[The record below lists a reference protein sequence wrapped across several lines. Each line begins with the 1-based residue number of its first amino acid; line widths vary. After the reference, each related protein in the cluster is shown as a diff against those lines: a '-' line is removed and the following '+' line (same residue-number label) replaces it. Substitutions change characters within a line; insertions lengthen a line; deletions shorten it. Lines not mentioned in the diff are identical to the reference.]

1 MKELNEVVSAH
12 LNQMCTDGTLEKMIQ
27 EQTDVLVKN
36 LVSRS
41 METYG
46 ALGKAIQA
54 KIDESLQGALNG
66 VTLPE
71 CNRFIAE
78 TLINAYEN
86 AINEQSA
93 KKIKE
98 LLDVTFKP
106 IDAVITADD
115 FFEGIKEAAKGW
127 GDIEDQD
134 EIELQWESDNDYSRI
149 EIIIADK
156 TRVTL
161 YDHCSKGKHCIGYL
175 SNNKYVFSGPIFN
188 STHCFGIDAYLYK
201 LYCARTSIT
210 GLGGVHGDNIQLQE
224 W

>member
-12 LNQMCTDGTLEKMIQ
+12 LNQMCTDGTLENMIQ
-27 EQTDVLVKN
+27 EQSEALVKT

-41 METYG
+41 MESYG
-46 ALGKAIQA
+46 SFGKAIQA
-54 KIDESLQGALNG
+54 KIDESLQDALNN

-71 CNRFIAE
+71 YNRFIAE

-93 KKIKE
+93 GKIKE
-98 LLDVTFKP
+98 FLDVTFKP
-106 IDAVITADD
+106 VNAVITADD

-127 GDIEDQD
+127 GDIEDQY
-134 EIELQWESDNDYSRI
+134 EIELQWEGDDDHSRI
-149 EIIIADK
+149 EIIIADS
-156 TRVTL
+156 TRITL
-161 YDHCSKGKHCIGYL
+161 YDHREKGEHYIGYL
-175 SNNKYVFSGPIFN
+175 SNNNYVFSGPIFN

-201 LYCARTSIT
+201 LYCAQTSIT
-210 GLGGVHGDNIQLQE
+210 GLRRAYGNNIQLQE

>member
-27 EQTDVLVKN
+27 EQADVLVKN

-46 ALGKAIQA
+46 TFGKAIQA
-54 KIDESLQGALNG
+54 KIDESLQDALNN

-71 CNRFIAE
+71 YNRFIAE

-93 KKIKE
+93 ERIKE
-98 LLDVTFKP
+98 LLGVTFKP
-106 IDAVITADD
+106 VDAVITADD
-115 FFEGIKEAAKGW
+115 FFEGIKQAAKGW
-127 GDIEDQD
+127 GDIEDQY
-134 EIELQWESDNDYSRI
+134 EIELQWEGDDDHSRI
-149 EIIIADK
+149 EIIIADD
-156 TRVTL
+156 TRITL
-161 YDHCSKGKHCIGYL
+161 YDHREKGKHYIGYL
-175 SNNKYVFSGPIFN
+175 SNNNYVFSGPIFD

-210 GLGGVHGDNIQLQE
+210 GLKRAYGNNIQLQE